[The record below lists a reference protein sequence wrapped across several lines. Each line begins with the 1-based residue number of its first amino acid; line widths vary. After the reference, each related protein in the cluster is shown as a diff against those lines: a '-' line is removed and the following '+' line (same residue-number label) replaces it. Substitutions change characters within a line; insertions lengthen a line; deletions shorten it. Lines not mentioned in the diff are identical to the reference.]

1 VAFDKIKVAGGE
13 RHRFSEMRS
22 SCEELRPRLSVN
34 RFLPLPCTLQQ
45 STTDHK
51 NMGKSHMFGIIQTA
65 SGIFKD
71 TTKKVENT
79 VKQLPFT

>member
-1 VAFDKIKVAGGE
+1 
-13 RHRFSEMRS
+13 
-22 SCEELRPRLSVN
+22 
-34 RFLPLPCTLQQ
+34 
-45 STTDHK
+45 
-51 NMGKSHMFGIIQTA
+51 MFGIIQTA